1 MVEAMR
7 KVLSVNQFNK
17 LNEELDKVK
26 YKCKCGHRVVI
37 PYFMDKN
44 IKVVFSGRDE
54 PLPKKVIETRD
65 KLVEMTKD
73 NTGGIFKQTMS

>member
-1 MVEAMR
+1 MR

-44 IKVVFSGRDE
+44 ICQWCHRYVFKSKEAEFKYRLKE
-54 PLPKKVIETRD
+54 
-65 KLVEMTKD
+65 KLK
-73 NTGGIFKQTMS
+73 

>member
-7 KVLSVNQFNK
+7 KVLSINKFNK

-44 IKVVFSGRDE
+44 ICSWCHRYVFKSKEDE
-54 PLPKKVIETRD
+54 FKFRLKE
-65 KLVEMTKD
+65 KLK
-73 NTGGIFKQTMS
+73 